1 MSKRPFVSGARE
13 RSYLSN
19 SSRLNFSNSLPLL
32 SLRRLGFFEEQ
43 NFCISRSIL
52 DIKMSF
58 MSVLAFEFHKTL
70 HAAFGKSRARYFT
83 ASANAPLETVCF
95 GPEAYW
101 ILT

>member
-1 MSKRPFVSGARE
+1 MSKRSFVSGARE

-43 NFCISRSIL
+43 NFCISRS
-52 DIKMSF
+52 F

-83 ASANAPLETVCF
+83 ASANAPLKTVCF